1 VYEGEVERSTT
12 ASLVKTINIIT
23 TLVYFL
29 VVGVQIVHCSTEAV
43 SCVLGIVLVPL
54 TLGVMDSCLIWFSG
68 RDTMGVKFGALSMS
82 IISTMVA
89 IDTLVPILYTT
100 ASVTNYLYFM
110 FFLSFGVALMS
121 ALEIIVL
128 WFDLISPKEKLEGPG
143 LSTSIRTY

>member
-1 VYEGEVERSTT
+1 MYEGEVERSAT

-43 SCVLGIVLVPL
+43 SCGLGIVLVPL

-68 RDTMGVKFGALSMS
+68 RDTMRVKFGALSMS

-128 WFDLISPKEKLEGPG
+128 WFDLISPKEKLEGPS
-143 LSTSIRTY
+143 LSTSTRTY